1 MSHPSPSRR
10 EFLSAAAV
18 ASLATACGSNAP
30 VAEQR
35 PRPNILLVVPDQQR
49 PDWLGVLGHI
59 PVRTPNVDALA
70 ARGVRFTNAVCASPL
85 CAPSRACL
93 ASGKEYD
100 RCGVPGNN
108 VDFSVEQTSYYRLLR
123 ESGYHVMG
131 CGKFDLHKATED
143 WRPNGTR
150 LLSEWGFSEGID
162 SAGKWDAIR
171 SGTVEPMDPYMA
183 YLHETG
189 LVETHV
195 NDFNNR
201 RDMAAFTY
209 TEPTPLPEH
218 AYCDNWIGA
227 QAVRLIQNAPA
238 DKPWHLQANFTG
250 PHDPLDATQ
259 RMLEPYRS
267 VENFPQPNRNDQLP
281 PEMHV
286 LIRQNYA
293 AMIENIDR
301 WLGLLLKEVEA
312 RGEFDNTLVV
322 FTSDH
327 GEMLGD
333 HNRWKKRVPYQA
345 SAGVPLVA
353 AGPGVQGGRVS
364 DAPASVMDLA
374 ATFLE
379 AANVAIPADMDSRSL
394 LPLLEGKTEL
404 HREIVR
410 SGLEPWRVAYDG
422 QYKLVRG
429 FDASMEGYYSSKKVL
444 SYDETQG
451 FTLLFDLKEDPF
463 ENVNLAE
470 KATEIVKRLEPAL
483 RG

>member
-1 MSHPSPSRR
+1 VNAPQPSRR
-10 EFLSAAAV
+10 EFLTAVSV
-18 ASLATACGSNAP
+18 ASLAAACSSDPP
-30 VAEQR
+30 VAEEAR
-35 PRPNILLVVPDQQR
+35 RPNILLVVPDQQR
-49 PDWLGVLGHI
+49 PEWISVAGSI

-70 ARGVRFTNAVCASPL
+70 ARGVRFTNALCASPL

-93 ASGKEYD
+93 AAGKEYD
-100 RCGVPGNN
+100 RCGVPGNQ
-108 VDFSVEQTSYYRLLR
+108 VDFPLEQTTYYRLLR
-123 ESGYHVMG
+123 DAGYHVMG

-150 LLSEWGFSEGID
+150 LLEEWGFSEGID

-171 SGTVEPMDPYMA
+171 SGTKEPMDPYMA

-201 RDMAAFTY
+201 RNMAAFTH

-227 QAVRLIQNAPA
+227 QAVRLIQNAPK
-238 DKPWHLQANFTG
+238 DKPWHLQVNFAG
-250 PHDPLDATQ
+250 PHDPLDATK

-267 VENFPQPNRNDQLP
+267 VENFPQPNRNDQLDAQT
-281 PEMHV
+281 HL

-293 AMIENIDR
+293 AMIENLDR
-301 WLGLLLKEVEA
+301 LLGVFLKEVES
-312 RGEFDNTLVV
+312 RGELDNTLVV

-353 AGPGVQGGRVS
+353 AGPGVSGGRVS
-364 DAPASVMDLA
+364 AAPVSVMDLA

-379 AANVAIPADMDSRSL
+379 AGGVAVPSEMDSRSL
-394 LPLLEGKTEL
+394 LPVLRGESES

-410 SGLEPWRVAYDG
+410 SGLEPWRLAYDG

-429 FDASMEGYYSSKKVL
+429 FDASMEGYYPSRKVP
-444 SYDETQG
+444 SYEEMQE
-451 FTLLFDLKEDPF
+451 FTLLFDLAEDPQ
-463 ENVNLAE
+463 ENVNLAT
-470 KATEIVKRLEPAL
+470 KAPEIVKRLEPAL
-483 RG
+483 RS

>member
-1 MSHPSPSRR
+1 MSQSSPSRR
-10 EFLSAAAV
+10 EFLSVAAAV
-18 ASLATACGSNAP
+18 SLAAACSSDAP

-49 PDWLGVLGHI
+49 PDWLGVLGGI
-59 PVRTPNVDALA
+59 PVRTPHVDALA

-171 SGTVEPMDPYMA
+171 SGSKTPMDPYMA

-189 LVETHV
+189 LVQTHV
-195 NDFNNR
+195 EDFNQR
-201 RDMAAFTY
+201 RGRAAFSNTD
-209 TEPTPLPEH
+209 PTPLSEH
-218 AYCDNWIGA
+218 AYCDNWIGG
-227 QAVRLIQNAPA
+227 QAVRLLQGAPA
-238 DKPWHLQANFTG
+238 DKPWHLQVNFAG
-250 PHDPLDATQ
+250 PHDPLDATK
-259 RMLEPYRS
+259 RMLEPYRG
-267 VENFPQPNRNDQLP
+267 VAGFPQPNRNDQLP
-281 PEMHV
+281 PETHTLV
-286 LIRQNYA
+286 RQNYA

-301 WLGLLLKEVEA
+301 WLGIFLEEVEK
-312 RGEFDNTLVV
+312 RGELDNTLVV

-333 HNRWKKRVPYQA
+333 HNRWQKRVPYQA

-353 AGPGVQGGRVS
+353 AGPGVKGGRVS
-364 DAPASVMDLA
+364 AAPTSIIDLA
-374 ATFLE
+374 ATFLQ
-379 AANVAIPADMDSRSL
+379 AADVAVPADMDSRSL
-394 LPLLEGKTEL
+394 LPLLEGKTES
-404 HREIVR
+404 HREVVL
-410 SGLEPWRVAYDG
+410 SGLEPWRLAYDG
-422 QYKLVRG
+422 RYKLIRG
-429 FDASMEGYYSSKKVL
+429 FEPSVEVYYPRGVL
-444 SYDETQG
+444 YAQTKQHA
-451 FTLLFDLKEDPF
+451 LLFDLEADPH
-463 ENVNLAE
+463 ENENLAD
-470 KATEIVKRLEPAL
+470 KAPEIVKRLDEAL

>member
-1 MSHPSPSRR
+1 MTHTPPSRR
-10 EFLSAAAV
+10 EFLTAAAV
-18 ASLATACGSNAP
+18 AAAAGCSTSEP
-30 VAEQR
+30 VAEPS
-35 PRPNILLVVPDQQR
+35 PRPNILLVVPDQLR
-49 PDWLGVLGHI
+49 PEWIGVAGEV
-59 PVRTPNVDALA
+59 PVRTPHADALA
-70 ARGVRFTNAVCASPL
+70 ARGVRFTNALCASPL

-100 RCGVPGNN
+100 RCGVPGNH

-150 LLSEWGFSEGID
+150 LLEEWGFSEGID

-171 SGTVEPMDPYMA
+171 SGTDEPMDPYMT

-201 RDMAAFTY
+201 RNMAAFTH

-227 QAVRLIQNAPA
+227 QAVRLIRNAPT
-238 DKPWHLQANFTG
+238 DKPWHLQVNFAG
-250 PHDPLDATQ
+250 PHDPLDATK

-267 VENFPQPNRNDQLP
+267 VENFPAPNRNDQLD
-281 PEMHV
+281 PETHL

-293 AMIENIDR
+293 AMVENLDR
-301 WLGLLLKEVEA
+301 LLGVFLEEVES
-312 RGEFDNTLVV
+312 RGELDNTLVV

-353 AGPGVQGGRVS
+353 AGPGVSGGRVS

-374 ATFLE
+374 ATFLDAGGVE
-379 AANVAIPADMDSRSL
+379 IPADMDSRSL
-394 LPLLEGKTEL
+394 LPLLAGETES

-410 SGLEPWRVAYDG
+410 SGLEPWRLAYDG

-429 FDASMEGYYSSKKVL
+429 FDTSLENYYSSNKTPR
-444 SYDETQG
+444 YDEMQA
-451 FTLLFDLKEDPF
+451 FTLLFDLQEDPL

-470 KATEIVKRLEPAL
+470 KAPDIVKRLELAL
-483 RG
+483 RS